1 MIVSQNRTL
10 NNTLEEELRIELV
23 EQLKIIN
30 ALRAEI
36 DMLKNTVKE
45 EQDQKY
51 RAYVKL
57 SDLQKEFKKLNIKT
71 A

>member
-1 MIVSQNRTL
+1 MSQNRTL

-57 SDLQKEFKKLNIKT
+57 SDLQREFKKLNIKT

>member
-1 MIVSQNRTL
+1 MSQNRTL

-23 EQLKIIN
+23 EQLKTIN
-30 ALRAEI
+30 SLRAEI

-51 RAYVKL
+51 RAYIKL
-57 SDLQKEFKKLNIKT
+57 TDLQKEFNKLNVKV
-71 A
+71 

>member
-1 MIVSQNRTL
+1 MTVSQNRTL

-23 EQLKIIN
+23 EQLKTIN
-30 ALRAEI
+30 SLRAEI

-51 RAYVKL
+51 RAYIKL
-57 SDLQKEFKKLNIKT
+57 TDLQKEFNKLNVKV
-71 A
+71 